1 MHHLALPLNVKTDQS
16 EMNIPESW
24 VNALSYVLI
33 GLFHINYSTRIL
45 YIAELYL
52 TEQIKQTFFTAVF
65 THTKDFKCA
74 VHYVLVTVMLHWTEE
89 ESMCIG
95 EGSGGEF
102 LRISPLPL
110 P

>member
-1 MHHLALPLNVKTDQS
+1 MA
-16 EMNIPESW
+16 
-24 VNALSYVLI
+24 ALSYVFI

-52 TEQIKQTFFTAVF
+52 TEQIKQTVCRAVF

-74 VHYVLVTVMLHWTEE
+74 VHYVLVTVMLHRTAEE
-89 ESMCIG
+89 CMCVG
-95 EGSGGEF
+95 EGSGGES
-102 LRISPLPL
+102 LRMSPLLL